1 MKVWAYSEIAYNC
14 SVTDNN
20 NSKVITITI
29 LHNFNDRF
37 FYRIGNNVILMD
49 DTGGLTC
56 FKCFNLVLRSSNVL
70 QIHTSAL
77 DKCYT
82 TEERAVADCP
92 SDTTIREKRAREIML
107 YSKFNKWFLLIRCSF
122 LNDVINYNFFISVPS
137 IVKSPFYER
146 AVIYERTLG
155 K

>member
-1 MKVWAYSEIAYNC
+1 M
-14 SVTDNN
+14 
-20 NSKVITITI
+20 
-29 LHNFNDRF
+29 
-37 FYRIGNNVILMD
+37 YRIGNNVILMD

-92 SDTTIREKRAREIML
+92 SDITIREKRAREIML
-107 YSKFNKWFLLIRCSF
+107 YSK
-122 LNDVINYNFFISVPS
+122 S
-137 IVKSPFYER
+137 IIFTHIDFKS
-146 AVIYERTLG
+146 A
-155 K
+155 